1 MSLLIGDN
9 LVVSMHY
16 TLTDDEGN
24 VLDSSEGGEAL
35 SYLHGAGN
43 IIPGLEKALTGKVAN
58 DSLEVRVEPEEAY
71 GAVIPEL
78 IQTIDKAA
86 FQEVESLEP
95 GMAFEAQGPEGQV
108 QRIVVKK
115 VEGNDVTIDGNHP
128 LAGVALTFAVQILA
142 VREATQEEIEHGHV
156 H

>member
-16 TLTDDEGN
+16 KLTDDDGN
-24 VLDSSEGGEAL
+24 VLDSSEGGDAM

-43 IIPGLEKALTGKVAN
+43 IIPGLEKALVGKVEK
-58 DSLEVRVEPEEAY
+58 DTLDVKVEPADGY
-71 GAVIPEL
+71 GVVVPEL

-86 FQEVESLEP
+86 FEGVESLEP
-95 GMAFEAQGPEGQV
+95 GMAFEAQGPDGQV
-108 QRIVVKK
+108 QRIIVKK
-115 VEGNDVTIDGNHP
+115 VEGDEVTVDGNHP
-128 LAGVALTFAVQILA
+128 LAGVTLNFAVEIVS
-142 VREATQEEIEHGHV
+142 VREATQEEIDHGHV